1 MASILELFSSLS
13 PDELRRGRQFEEIC
27 KWFLENDPAYKR
39 EIKRVWL
46 WDDWPGRWGRDKGID
61 LIAETFDGKI
71 WAIQSKA
78 YAQNH
83 AVTKNDIDR
92 FLSETSRPKI
102 SYRLLIATA
111 AGLGHNASEVIQGQ
125 EKQVGCLFFADL
137 KNRQLNWPSTPGHL
151 SAKQEAPHTPRRDQ
165 LKAIADVVRG
175 FESKDRGQ
183 LIRACGTGKTLIGLR
198 VSEAMNSQRTLVVV
212 PSLSLVSQILSDW
225 AKSGVR
231 PFRFLPVCSDETIG
245 SEDHLV
251 SHVSQMGVPATTNA
265 AEIAEFMRA
274 TGPRVVFSTYQSTP
288 TLALAFKQHK
298 LKPFDLIIADE
309 AHRCAGLAS
318 GAFATILDAGAIP
331 ARKRL
336 FMTATP
342 RIASEASKGRAD
354 SMGLELVSM
363 DDHKIFG
370 PVFHELKFSDAIRLK
385 LLTDYRVEIIGVDDP
400 MYRKY
405 AEQGVFV
412 TLDGETIT
420 DARTLTSHIAVAK
433 AIKKYDL
440 RRIITFHG
448 RVARA
453 REFAEQFPQFIR
465 WMPKADIPSGQIWTE
480 LVSGDMASG
489 KRDAILDRLREVQS
503 PARGIV
509 SNARCL
515 GEGIDVRAL
524 DGVAFIDPKESQVD
538 IIQAVG
544 RAIRKADRK
553 QHGVIILPVYIS
565 SDEDEEKVLE
575 DSSFKQVWR
584 VLRALRSHDDQLASE
599 LDNLRTNL
607 GKQGKVRAHLPA
619 KITINLPT
627 RLNATF
633 ADAFYLRTVRSIT
646 PPPNLTIEQILRW
659 ADAHHQRSGKWP
671 NQKSGEVLG
680 TPGERWGNI
689 RNALFRGER
698 GLPGGYSL
706 AQLLAENRGIRNI
719 GNLPDLTVDHI
730 LVWADAHHQ
739 KTGQWPNVNSGEVLG
754 APGEKWMNIHSALYG
769 GGRSLPGGSSLAQ
782 LLTEQ
787 RGVRNRQ
794 TLPGL
799 TIKQILK
806 WADAHHRK
814 NGAWP
819 KVNSGDVLG
828 APGEKWMNIHTSLYD
843 GKRGLPGGSSLAQ
856 LLAEMRGLR
865 NIGGLP
871 PLTIEQIL
879 LWADAHHRK
888 KGAWPKG
895 KSGDVLDAPGEK
907 WWNINAALSQGQRSL
922 PGSSSLAQLL
932 AENRGVRNIQAL
944 PDLTVEQ
951 ILKWADVHHQK
962 TGEWPKLNSGDV
974 VCAPG
979 EKWGSVENGLRLGF
993 RSLRGGSS
1001 LAQLLSDK
1009 RGVRNHLALP
1019 SLSIK
1024 QILKW
1029 ADAHHLKTG
1038 DWPNQKSGV
1047 VLDAPSEKWSA
1058 INSALQSGI
1067 RGLAGGSS
1075 LAQLLAEKRGVR
1087 NRGDIPPLT
1096 IEQILKWADV
1106 HHQKTDEWPRESS
1119 GAVLG
1124 IPSEKWRSV
1133 ENGLRLGLRGLPG
1146 GSSLAKLLTE
1156 KRGVR
1161 NHLALPD
1168 LSIKQILKWADAH
1181 NIKTGQWPNQ
1191 KSGEVLDEPSE
1202 KWSNIDSALA
1212 LGRRTLPGGSS
1223 LARLLAEKRYV
1234 RNIKDLPDLT
1244 IEQILEWVDAH
1255 HQKTGAWPKSTSG
1268 KVLGAPGEK
1277 WGNIKNALAVGQ
1289 RSLPGGSSL
1298 PKLLAERR
1306 GVRNRGQL
1314 QNLSSKLILKW
1325 ADVHHQKTGAWPNG
1339 KSGEVLGAPGEKWEN
1354 ISTALHQGL
1363 RGLPGGYS
1371 LAQLL
1376 AEKRN
1381 VRNSQYLPDLTAD
1394 QILRWADAHYQ
1405 KTGQWPNQKSGE
1417 VFGEPGEKWVNI
1429 NGALAFGRRSL
1440 PRGSSLAELL
1450 SEKRG
1455 VRNHLALPPLTFEQI
1470 RKWAVAHHKRTGHWP
1485 EHTSGDVVGAP
1496 GEKWSGISGA
1506 LYKGQRGLPRGSSLA
1521 KLLANK

>member
-1 MASILELFSSLS
+1 MASILELFNRLS
-13 PDELRRGRQFEEIC
+13 PDEHRRGRQFEEIC
-27 KWFLENDPAYKR
+27 KWFLENDQAYNR

-92 FLSETSRPKI
+92 FLSETSRAKI
-102 SYRLLIATA
+102 SFRLLIATA

-137 KNRQLNWPSTPGHL
+137 NNRQLNWPSSPDDL
-151 SAKQEAPHTPRRDQ
+151 SAKQEAPHNPRPDQ
-165 LKAIADVVRG
+165 LQAIADVVRG
-175 FESKDRGQ
+175 FRSKDRGQ

-198 VSEAMNSQRTLVVV
+198 VFEAMNSQHTLVVM

-265 AEIAEFMRA
+265 SEIAEFMQGP
-274 TGPRVVFSTYQSTP
+274 GPRVVFSTYQSTP

-298 LKPFDLIIADE
+298 LKPFDLVIADE

-363 DDHKIFG
+363 DDHKVFG

-412 TLDGETIT
+412 TLDGETVT

-480 LVSGDMASG
+480 LVSGDMASS

-509 SNARCL
+509 TNARCL

-565 SDEDEEKVLE
+565 SEEDEDKVLE

-646 PPPNLTIEQILRW
+646 PPPNLTIEQILKW
-659 ADAHHQRSGKWP
+659 ADQHYQKVGVWP
-671 NQKSGEVLG
+671 NRNSGEV
-680 TPGERWGNI
+680 PGEANETWSAI
-689 RNALFRGER
+689 ASALVNGRR
-698 GLPGGYSL
+698 GLSGGSSL
-706 AQLLAENRGIRNI
+706 AQLLAEKRSVRNI
-719 GNLPDLTVDHI
+719 MALPSLNIEQI
-730 LVWADAHHQ
+730 LHWADAHHQ
-739 KTGQWPNVNSGEVLG
+739 KTGVWPNQ
-754 APGEKWMNIHSALYG
+754 K
-769 GGRSLPGGSSLAQ
+769 
-782 LLTEQ
+782 
-787 RGVRNRQ
+787 
-794 TLPGL
+794 
-799 TIKQILK
+799 
-806 WADAHHRK
+806 
-814 NGAWP
+814 
-819 KVNSGDVLG
+819 SGDVLG
-828 APGEKWMNIHTSLYD
+828 APGEKW
-843 GKRGLPGGSSLAQ
+843 G
-856 LLAEMRGLR
+856 
-865 NIGGLP
+865 
-871 PLTIEQIL
+871 
-879 LWADAHHRK
+879 
-888 KGAWPKG
+888 
-895 KSGDVLDAPGEK
+895 
-907 WWNINAALSQGQRSL
+907 NINGALALGQRSL
-922 PGSSSLAQLL
+922 PSGSSLAQLL
-932 AENRGVRNIQAL
+932 AENRGVRNSMAL
-944 PDLTVEQ
+944 PDLTIEQ
-951 ILKWADVHHQK
+951 ILKWAEAHRQK
-962 TGEWPKLNSGDV
+962 TGEWPTENAGEVRCALGETWIGITTALARGSRGLPGGSSLARLLAEERGVRNKGDLPDLTERQILQWADACHKKTGKWPNQKSGEV
-974 VCAPG
+974 LGSPG
-979 EKWGSVENGLRLGF
+979 EKWGNINAALSQGQ
-993 RSLRGGSS
+993 RSLPKGSS
-1001 LAQLLSDK
+1001 LAQLLAER
-1009 RGVRNHLALP
+1009 RGVRNIKSLP
-1019 SLSIK
+1019 NLTIS

-1029 ADAHHLKTG
+1029 ADAHHQKTG
-1038 DWPNQKSGV
+1038 VWPDQNSGEV
-1047 VLDAPSEKWSA
+1047 IAAPGEKWSGISGA
-1058 INSALQSGI
+1058 LRRGVRGLPGASSVAQLLAEKRGARNIRALPSLNIEQILHWADAHHQKIGVWPDSNSGEVIGAPGEKWASIQNGLI
-1067 RGLAGGSS
+1067 RGERTLAGGSSLAKLLAEKRGVRNKQALPDLTIEQILKWADAHRQKTDVWPKVLSGNVVGAPGEKWVSIQAALALGQRSLPGGSS

-1087 NRGDIPPLT
+1087 NRMALPDLT
-1096 IEQILKWADV
+1096 IEQILKWA
-1106 HHQKTDEWPRESS
+1106 K
-1119 GAVLG
+1119 
-1124 IPSEKWRSV
+1124 
-1133 ENGLRLGLRGLPG
+1133 
-1146 GSSLAKLLTE
+1146 
-1156 KRGVR
+1156 
-1161 NHLALPD
+1161 
-1168 LSIKQILKWADAH
+1168 AH
-1181 NIKTGQWPNQ
+1181 RRKTGEWPNQ
-1191 KSGEVLDEPSE
+1191 KSGEVLSAPEE
-1202 KWSNIDSALA
+1202 KWANIQAALA
-1212 LGRRTLPGGSS
+1212 
-1223 LARLLAEKRYV
+1223 
-1234 RNIKDLPDLT
+1234 
-1244 IEQILEWVDAH
+1244 
-1255 HQKTGAWPKSTSG
+1255 
-1268 KVLGAPGEK
+1268 
-1277 WGNIKNALAVGQ
+1277 
-1289 RSLPGGSSL
+1289 
-1298 PKLLAERR
+1298 
-1306 GVRNRGQL
+1306 
-1314 QNLSSKLILKW
+1314 
-1325 ADVHHQKTGAWPNG
+1325 
-1339 KSGEVLGAPGEKWEN
+1339 
-1354 ISTALHQGL
+1354 
-1363 RGLPGGYS
+1363 
-1371 LAQLL
+1371 
-1376 AEKRN
+1376 
-1381 VRNSQYLPDLTAD
+1381 
-1394 QILRWADAHYQ
+1394 
-1405 KTGQWPNQKSGE
+1405 
-1417 VFGEPGEKWVNI
+1417 
-1429 NGALAFGRRSL
+1429 
-1440 PRGSSLAELL
+1440 RGS
-1450 SEKRG
+1450 
-1455 VRNHLALPPLTFEQI
+1455 
-1470 RKWAVAHHKRTGHWP
+1470 
-1485 EHTSGDVVGAP
+1485 
-1496 GEKWSGISGA
+1496 
-1506 LYKGQRGLPRGSSLA
+1506 RGLPRGSSLA
-1521 KLLANK
+1521 KLLVDK